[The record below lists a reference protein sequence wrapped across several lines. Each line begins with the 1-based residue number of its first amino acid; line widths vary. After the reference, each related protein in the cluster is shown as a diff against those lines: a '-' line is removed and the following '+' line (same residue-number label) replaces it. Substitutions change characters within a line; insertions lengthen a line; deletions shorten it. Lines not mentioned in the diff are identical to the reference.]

1 MNENN
6 GNNVFHE
13 SNDINDMEDILF
25 ETLSVEEWL
34 TIQNMQLL
42 FSSTFQNS
50 HPKFT
55 HMDLNDRSAAL
66 ISWSQAINGNILNCI
81 NFFRHMDEFEN
92 LHEDDRFTL
101 IKFNLIPLFPIYKCF
116 YYKPLNDCCSSEDDR
131 RIEQY
136 RKIFTSS
143 PEADH
148 VRNTSINLVLSLVA
162 VTEQDPTLLSLL
174 MATLIFSQGLSL
186 NEVEPSLLD
195 SLAAYRAQAFYT
207 QLLWKYLVNKLS
219 EKQATK
225 KFIQLL
231 SIIFKMQSLSKV
243 FRDFFRVELQTPDT
257 VDQLAPLM
265 KTVLNIS

>member
-1 MNENN
+1 
-6 GNNVFHE
+6 
-13 SNDINDMEDILF
+13 MEDILF

-42 FSSTFQNS
+42 FSSTFQNA

-55 HMDLNDRSAAL
+55 HIDLTDRTSAL
-66 ISWSQAINGNILNCI
+66 ISWSQAVNGNILSCI

-101 IKFNLIPLFPIYKCF
+101 IKFNLLPLFPIYKCF
-116 YYKPLNDCCSSEDDR
+116 YYKPLNECFSSEDVKPR
-131 RIEQY
+131 EVYQ
-136 RKIFTSS
+136 KIFTSS
-143 PEADH
+143 PEANH
-148 VRNTSINLVLSLVA
+148 VRNASKNLLLSLIT

-186 NEVEPSLLD
+186 NEAEPSLLD
-195 SLAAYRAQAFYT
+195 PLAAYRAQAFYT
-207 QLLWKYLVNKLS
+207 QLLWKCLVNRS
-219 EKQATK
+219 GEKQATK
-225 KFIQLL
+225 KFILL
-231 SIIFKMQSLSKV
+231 LNIIFQMQTVSRV

-257 VDQLAPLM
+257 IDQLAPLL